1 MQQGVL
7 VAFWSTDSEK
17 LAPRTD
23 NDFLSLALCKRGI
36 RNYQPAPPEFCL
48 SIASAGMSRSAEYS
62 YKEGDFTFLWKNTH
76 RWNSHEYQNAR
87 DTTISPRGDQIYQC
101 YGAD

>member
-1 MQQGVL
+1 MIIETKDRRLHKHIAHRASRIVQVRKFMGNKAQ
-7 VAFWSTDSEK
+7 
-17 LAPRTD
+17 
-23 NDFLSLALCKRGI
+23 
-36 RNYQPAPPEFCL
+36 
-48 SIASAGMSRSAEYS
+48 ASAGMSRSDEYP
-62 YKEGDFTFLWKNTH
+62 YKEGDFIFLWKNTH

>member
-1 MQQGVL
+1 MIIETKDRRLHKQIAHRASCRCVSSCKQGAGV
-7 VAFWSTDSEK
+7 
-17 LAPRTD
+17 
-23 NDFLSLALCKRGI
+23 GG
-36 RNYQPAPPEFCL
+36 
-48 SIASAGMSRSAEYS
+48 GMSRSDEYPC
-62 YKEGDFTFLWKNTH
+62 KEGDFIFLWKNTH